1 MNNDQVNGKWNE
13 IKGDLQ
19 KTWGKITNDE
29 WETTKGDMKAVSGL
43 VQQRYGEGKEDF
55 SAKVAGVY
63 EKYISQ
69 PVREALKD
77 DKDQTYKKQ

>member
-1 MNNDQVNGKWNE
+1 MNNSTIQGKWNE

-29 WETTKGDMKAVSGL
+29 WESTKGDMKAVHGL

-55 SAKVAGVY
+55 TEKVARVY
-63 EKYISQ
+63 DKYVSQ
-69 PVREALKD
+69 PTRDALKKD
-77 DKDQTYKKQ
+77 DTKTDQH

>member
-1 MNNDQVNGKWNE
+1 MNNDTIKGKWTE

-29 WETTKGDMKAVSGL
+29 WEQTKGDMKAVSGL
-43 VQQRYGEGKEDF
+43 VQQRYADSKDDL

-63 EKYISQ
+63 DKYISQ
-69 PVREALKD
+69 PAREALKKD
-77 DKDQTYKKQ
+77 DTTYPKQ